1 MTLEKIT
8 VLYVFVA
15 IVGAGIGLAVLTI
28 VCKFLHW
35 AAITIWTE
43 TLKLVDQ
50 IAETLIEVTTHI
62 FGGTKNMLETILHIL
77 WSGFLT
83 GLLWL
88 TQPIKSRAVKCRA
101 AIAEYCKLRQ
111 LYWKYGY
118 NDFKSFK
125 AFKRHMLGEEEPQQQ
140 KQEPKKGSFEE
151 ALEIM
156 GFTGDQLI
164 TQTELKARYRQLIST
179 LHPDKGFPNTVF
191 AQQVNEAFAVIMKVK
206 KWK

>member
-1 MTLEKIT
+1 MFEKINW
-8 VLYVFVA
+8 LYVIAAV
-15 IVGAGIGLAVLTI
+15 VGVGIGATALAI

-35 AAITIWTE
+35 LSIAVWKE
-43 TLKLVDQ
+43 TVILVEQISKL
-50 IAETLIEVTTHI
+50 LIEATAHI
-62 FGGTKNMLETILHIL
+62 FGGIKNMLETILHIF
-77 WSGFLT
+77 WSAFLT
-83 GLLWL
+83 ALLWL

-101 AIAEYCKLRQ
+101 SIAEYCKLRQ
-111 LYWKYGY
+111 LYWKYGH

-140 KQEPKKGSFEE
+140 KQEQKKGSFEE

-156 GFTGDQLI
+156 GFSGNDLL
-164 TQTELKARYRQLIST
+164 TQTEFKSRYRQLIST

-191 AQQVNEAFAVIMKVK
+191 AQQVNEAFALIMKVK